1 MNLNFTEKLVENLY
15 ESQKYWQIVSERFE
29 VFKQGQEA
37 MLKSIDEQVATPFS
51 LQRNNQINGPASPTA
66 KYRKTVMIKNF
77 GLDDDDQAKD
87 DGKVQDGHEVKDA
100 SDPKF
105 NEEIITPYVIV
116 NKTDMT
122 FIVKR
127 LFEKDR
133 RDLAIESY
141 RRYKT
146 HLNDQNEGEAN
157 LYKRKQLINYYR
169 LE

>member
-1 MNLNFTEKLVENLY
+1 MQLTFNSPLNLNFTEKLVENLY
-15 ESQKYWQIVSERFE
+15 ESQKYWQIVNERFE
-29 VFKQGQEA
+29 VFKQDQES
-37 MLKSIDEQVATPFS
+37 LQKNRDEQVSTP
-51 LQRNNQINGPASPTA
+51 LLPQRHSQISQASPTT
-66 KYRKTVMIKNF
+66 KYPTRKTVMIKNF

-87 DGKVQDGHEVKDA
+87 DGKVQEGHDVKDV

-141 RRYKT
+141 TR
-146 HLNDQNEGEAN
+146 
-157 LYKRKQLINYYR
+157 
-169 LE
+169 

>member
-1 MNLNFTEKLVENLY
+1 MQLTFNSPLNLNFTEKLVENLY
-15 ESQKYWQIVSERFE
+15 ESQKYWQIVNERFE
-29 VFKQGQEA
+29 VFKQDQES
-37 MLKSIDEQVATPFS
+37 LQKNRDEQVSTP
-51 LQRNNQINGPASPTA
+51 LLPQRHASSQISQTSPTT
-66 KYRKTVMIKNF
+66 KYPTRKTVMIKNF

-87 DGKVQDGHEVKDA
+87 EGKVQEGHDGKDV

-116 NKTDMT
+116 NKTDMA

-141 RRYKT
+141 TR
-146 HLNDQNEGEAN
+146 
-157 LYKRKQLINYYR
+157 
-169 LE
+169 